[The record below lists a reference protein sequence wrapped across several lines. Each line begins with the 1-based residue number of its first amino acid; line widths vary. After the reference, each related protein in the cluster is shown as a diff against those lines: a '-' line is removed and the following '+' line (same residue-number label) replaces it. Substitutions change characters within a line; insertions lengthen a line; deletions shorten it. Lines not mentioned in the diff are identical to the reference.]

1 MTTTSL
7 YILLFGIIF
16 IFTTNTLATNF
27 GRVYAI
33 QFAAVPFDNIPIAKI
48 ITDGGEYKLDPS
60 FSIDYGDE
68 TVMEKNLHAISVED
82 MILNKKI
89 NGSSLQLECDSND
102 NCGTNLAPMLTKIY
116 LVSDSETE
124 DVIANNNVTALEI
137 KSNDCANL
145 TTQDCA
151 NFSFTV
157 PNDVAPRNYKLV
169 VEISFDEAKWL
180 FINSVQISN

>member
-1 MTTTSL
+1 M
-7 YILLFGIIF
+7 
-16 IFTTNTLATNF
+16 A
-27 GRVYAI
+27 
-33 QFAAVPFDNIPIAKI
+33 
-48 ITDGGEYKLDPS
+48 
-60 FSIDYGDE
+60 
-68 TVMEKNLHAISVED
+68 
-82 MILNKKI
+82 
-89 NGSSLQLECDSND
+89 
-102 NCGTNLAPMLTKIY
+102 
-116 LVSDSETE
+116 
-124 DVIANNNVTALEI
+124 NVTALEI

>member
-1 MTTTSL
+1 MTTISL
-7 YILLFGIIF
+7 YILFFGIIF
-16 IFTTNTLATNF
+16 ILTTNALTVQF

-33 QFAAVPFDNIPIAKI
+33 QFPAVPFDNIPIAKI
-48 ITDGGEYKLDPS
+48 ITERGEYKLAPS

-68 TVMEKNLHAISVED
+68 TVTEKNVKARSVENMVLD
-82 MILNKKI
+82 KKI
-89 NGSSLQLECDSND
+89 NGSSLELECDSND
-102 NCGTNLAPMLTKIY
+102 NCGSNLAPMFTKIY

-124 DVIANNNVTALEI
+124 DIIANNNITAIDILS
-137 KSNDCANL
+137 KQCGNL
-145 TTQDCA
+145 ATEDCA